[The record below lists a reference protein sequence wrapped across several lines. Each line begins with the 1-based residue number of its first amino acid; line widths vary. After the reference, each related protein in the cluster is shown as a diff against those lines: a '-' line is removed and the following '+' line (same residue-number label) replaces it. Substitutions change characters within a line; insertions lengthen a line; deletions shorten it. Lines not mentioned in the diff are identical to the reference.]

1 MKVPTN
7 RKGEIIQPVDTD
19 SIVLGICNTDL
30 GVKPD
35 IHHFGRSPPIGEPN
49 DGKISIITR
58 SITYRQRQICF
69 SSKKKLKGYPDKMFI
84 VENLTKHRYDLIKR
98 LNILRKNGKMHSYWT
113 DDDSVLVT
121 KTEQSRTINIKTRE
135 DVYEL
140 GGDILEDENND
151 V

>member
-1 MKVPTN
+1 
-7 RKGEIIQPVDTD
+7 
-19 SIVLGICNTDL
+19 
-30 GVKPD
+30 
-35 IHHFGRSPPIGEPN
+35 
-49 DGKISIITR
+49 
-58 SITYRQRQICF
+58 
-69 SSKKKLKGYPDKMFI
+69 
-84 VENLTKHRYDLIKR
+84 
-98 LNILRKNGKMHSYWT
+98 MHSYWT